1 MARRYVIRQDAAPVA
16 PISGIDYRT
25 ALNEEQ
31 YAAVSSEPGP
41 ALVIAGAGSG
51 KTRTLTY
58 RVAWLLDHGT
68 DPWNILLLT
77 FTNKAAREMTERVRS
92 LIPLDL
98 SRLWSGTFH
107 SIANRILRQHAEY
120 LGYTPTFTIMDSD
133 DRKSMIKSV
142 VKSLKLDEKSTR
154 FPKPEVLSSLFS
166 LADNEGAN
174 IRETQENAY
183 PYLSNHLDA
192 ILEVHDQYVARKQ
205 ETNSMDFDDLLL
217 NVVRLFQE
225 QEHLRAL
232 YGSRFQHILVDEYQD
247 TNYLQSRLIDMLAR
261 EHGQLM
267 VVGDDAQSI
276 YSWRGADMENILSF
290 TTRYPA
296 AKTFKIETNYRSVP
310 EILELSNAAIA
321 ANEVQ
326 IEKQLRS
333 VRPTGEMPPALVPLN
348 DDRMQAKF
356 VVQRIRDLIEE
367 GTDPSEIA
375 VLYRAHFHSM
385 ELQMELTRGEIP
397 FRITSGIRFF
407 EQAHIKDVVAFMRFV
422 VNPRDELS
430 FRRMVMLL
438 PGIGPGMAQKLW
450 IRWTACPESRKE
462 TPPESFS
469 ALMLDFP
476 VPAKSRTAW
485 TQLCYTLDEL
495 APAGKLAG
503 PASML
508 LSINEAVYDEYM
520 QAAFENYDQRRQDL
534 LHLAGF
540 SERFESTEDFLS
552 QLSLLGNTDDES
564 AAAGFSG
571 GSVTLSTIHQAKGL
585 EWSVVFLIGL
595 CDGMFPHQRVIDDGD
610 LAGLEEERRLFYVG
624 ITRAKDQLYLTYP
637 RWNCRAQGG
646 TFMQMPSRFLDE
658 FPAGLVEE
666 WEVE

>member
-1 MARRYVIRQDAAPVA
+1 MTKEDDYLLQLNDQQRDAVVYN
-16 PISGIDYRT
+16 D
-25 ALNEEQ
+25 
-31 YAAVSSEPGP
+31 GP
-41 ALVIAGAGSG
+41 QLVIAGAGSG
-51 KTRTLTY
+51 KTRVLTY
-58 RVAWLLDHGT
+58 KIVHLLHHGYE
-68 DPWNILLLT
+68 PWRILALT
-77 FTNKAAREMTERVRS
+77 FTNKAAKEMRERIQQMVGPAVAS
-92 LIPLDL
+92 Q
-98 SRLWSGTFH
+98 LWMGTFH
-107 SIANRILRQHAEY
+107 SIFARLLRFNADLIGFKSSFTIYDAADTKSLVKTILRDMELDDKVYKPATVIAAISNAKNALISPDMYIADSAQMSADERAKRPALGAIYRAYCARCRHA
-120 LGYTPTFTIMDSD
+120 
-133 DRKSMIKSV
+133 
-142 VKSLKLDEKSTR
+142 
-154 FPKPEVLSSLFS
+154 
-166 LADNEGAN
+166 GA
-174 IRETQENAY
+174 
-183 PYLSNHLDA
+183 
-192 ILEVHDQYVARKQ
+192 
-205 ETNSMDFDDLLL
+205 MDFDDLLL

-232 YGSRFQHILVDEYQD
+232 YGSRFRHILVDEYQD

-407 EQAHIKDVVAFMRFV
+407 EQAHSKDVVAFMRFV

-430 FRRMVMLL
+430 FRRMAMLL
-438 PGIGPGMAQKLW
+438 PCIGPGMAQKLW
-450 IRWTACPESRKE
+450 MRWTACPESRQE

-520 QAAFENYDQRRQDL
+520 QAAFDNYDQRKQDL

-564 AAAGFSG
+564 SAADLSG

-610 LAGLEEERRLFYVG
+610 LSGLEEERRLFYVG

>member
-1 MARRYVIRQDAAPVA
+1 
-16 PISGIDYRT
+16 
-25 ALNEEQ
+25 
-31 YAAVSSEPGP
+31 
-41 ALVIAGAGSG
+41 
-51 KTRTLTY
+51 
-58 RVAWLLDHGT
+58 
-68 DPWNILLLT
+68 
-77 FTNKAAREMTERVRS
+77 
-92 LIPLDL
+92 
-98 SRLWSGTFH
+98 
-107 SIANRILRQHAEY
+107 
-120 LGYTPTFTIMDSD
+120 
-133 DRKSMIKSV
+133 
-142 VKSLKLDEKSTR
+142 
-154 FPKPEVLSSLFS
+154 
-166 LADNEGAN
+166 
-174 IRETQENAY
+174 
-183 PYLSNHLDA
+183 
-192 ILEVHDQYVARKQ
+192 
-205 ETNSMDFDDLLL
+205 
-217 NVVRLFQE
+217 
-225 QEHLRAL
+225 
-232 YGSRFQHILVDEYQD
+232 
-247 TNYLQSRLIDMLAR
+247 
-261 EHGQLM
+261 
-267 VVGDDAQSI
+267 
-276 YSWRGADMENILSF
+276 
-290 TTRYPA
+290 
-296 AKTFKIETNYRSVP
+296 
-310 EILELSNAAIA
+310 
-321 ANEVQ
+321 
-326 IEKQLRS
+326 
-333 VRPTGEMPPALVPLN
+333 
-348 DDRMQAKF
+348 
-356 VVQRIRDLIEE
+356 
-367 GTDPSEIA
+367 
-375 VLYRAHFHSM
+375 M

-450 IRWTACPESRKE
+450 VRWAACPESRQE

-476 VPAKSRTAW
+476 VPAKSKTAW

-495 APAGKLAG
+495 APAGKIAG

-508 LSINEAVYDEYM
+508 ISINEAVYDEYM

-564 AAAGFSG
+564 AAADLSG
-571 GSVTLSTIHQAKGL
+571 GAVTLSTIHQAKGL

-658 FPAGLVEE
+658 FPASLVEE
-666 WEVE
+666 WAVE

>member
-1 MARRYVIRQDAAPVA
+1 MPRRYVISQDSSPAG
-16 PISGIDYRT
+16 PISGIDYRS
-25 ALNEEQ
+25 ALNDEQ
-31 YAAVSSEPGP
+31 YAAVSSTPGA

-77 FTNKAAREMTERVRS
+77 FTNKAAREMTDRVRS
-92 LIPLDL
+92 LMPADL

-120 LGYTPTFTIMDSD
+120 LGFTPAFTIMDSD
-133 DRKSMIKSV
+133 DRKSMLKSI
-142 VKSLKLDEKSTR
+142 VKALKLDEKSSR

-166 LADNEGAN
+166 LADNEGDN
-174 IRETQENAY
+174 IQTTLENAY
-183 PYLSNHLDA
+183 PYLANHLDA
-192 ILEVHDQYVARKQ
+192 ILDVHEQYTARKK

-232 YGSRFQHILVDEYQD
+232 YGERFHHILVDEYQD
-247 TNYLQSRLIDMLAR
+247 TNYLQSRFIDMLAR

-276 YSWRGADMENILSF
+276 YSWRGADMENILNF
-290 TTRYPA
+290 ATRYPSA
-296 AKTFKIETNYRSVP
+296 QTFKIETNYRSVP

-321 ANEVQ
+321 ANEMQ
-326 IEKQLRS
+326 IEKRLRS
-333 VRPTGEMPPALVPLN
+333 VRPTAEMPPALVPLN

-356 VVQRIRDLIEE
+356 ISQRIRELIEE
-367 GTDPSEIA
+367 GTDPDEIA

-385 ELQMELTRGEIP
+385 ELQMELTRGGIP

-407 EQAHIKDVVAFMRFV
+407 EQAHVKDVVAFMRFA
-422 VNPRDELS
+422 VNLRDELS

-438 PGIGPGMAQKLW
+438 PGVGPGVAQKLW
-450 IRWTACPESRKE
+450 ACWAALPESRAE
-462 TPPESFS
+462 TPPPAFS
-469 ALMLDFP
+469 TLMLDFS
-476 VPAKSRTAW
+476 VPAKAKAGW
-485 TQLCYTLDEL
+485 QQLCYTLDEL
-495 APAGKLAG
+495 APAGKLAN

-508 LSINEAVYDEYM
+508 VSINEAVYDEYM
-520 QAAFENYDQRRQDL
+520 QTAFDNYDQRKQDL

-540 SERFESTEDFLS
+540 SERFDSTEEFLA

-564 AAAGFSG
+564 AAADLSG
-571 GSVTLSTIHQAKGL
+571 GAVTLSTIHQAKGL

-595 CDGMFPHQRVIDDGD
+595 CDGMFPHQRVIEDGD
-610 LAGLEEERRLFYVG
+610 MAGLEEERRLFYVG

-646 TFMQMPSRFLDE
+646 NFMQSPSRFLDE
-658 FPAGLVEE
+658 FPPSLVEE
-666 WEVE
+666 WRVE